1 MNFSYLMNGVLF
13 CLQIKELDF
22 KLTHRIPFDSWSH
35 PVFLSIVCNGAQ
47 ANTLTHEEHAQAEG

>member
-1 MNFSYLMNGVLF
+1 MNGVLF

-47 ANTLTHEEHAQAEG
+47 ANILTHEEHAQAEG